1 MLLNIFN
8 YRSIMHRSLLLFCFV
23 FISYIS
29 LAQTPFNPET
39 ESDFIKATYT
49 KGNLISILGQD
60 LIYPKDAAMNGTQGD
75 VTFLLK
81 IDKEGKLVS
90 SVPKERVS
98 DELAKQAEEAIGKL
112 TVDWK
117 PSKVHGEAV
126 DREYLLVFSYKIFY
140 NSLPVDYHAMAKK
153 FEDKEKPEKAVR
165 TYDDAIK
172 NYPFEPVYYSMR
184 AKYKNDLGD
193 TAGAEA
199 DKSMA
204 EKLNM
209 EVLAVVEIAQSQSVR

>member
-1 MLLNIFN
+1 MLLFLINPL
-8 YRSIMHRSLLLFCFV
+8 SIMRRSVLLSLSFFV
-23 FISYIS
+23 SFISI
-29 LAQTPFNPET
+29 AQTTFNPET
-39 ESDFIKATYT
+39 ESDFVKATYS
-49 KGNLISILGQD
+49 KGNLLTILSQD
-60 LIYPKDAAMNGTQGD
+60 LIYPEDAAMNGTQGD
-75 VTFLLK
+75 VTFILK

-112 TVDWK
+112 TADWK

-140 NSLPVDYHAMAKK
+140 NYLPVGHHAMAKK

-184 AKYKNDLGD
+184 VKYKNEVGD
-193 TAGAEA
+193 SEGAEA
-199 DKSMA
+199 DRLMA